1 MSFFKVMKKNRIENF
16 FHDKKLKEKLQKKE
30 QKFEVT
36 KRTKHN
42 TIWKTKD
49 QAMRTPLQTR
59 GELYYICYCIC
70 LTSLYHCNSR

>member
-1 MSFFKVMKKNRIENF
+1 MSFFKVIKKNRIENF

-42 TIWKTKD
+42 T
-49 QAMRTPLQTR
+49 M
-59 GELYYICYCIC
+59 E
-70 LTSLYHCNSR
+70 N